1 MFTKPTNKAANVV
14 APPIVASSLQEQQQ
28 NKTCEKNSRQQYVS
42 STSQPNGST
51 EVQSVKESNNAI
63 EQKVDVPMSFSP
75 SPKRLPEH
83 LASPPPSQSSTVA
96 TISSVLPAS
105 IEVFSAKNEDRILQE
120 IKVEQPKAAS
130 EHQPLPVVGEE
141 NQQASDEYIIE
152 VR

>member
-1 MFTKPTNKAANVV
+1 
-14 APPIVASSLQEQQQ
+14 
-28 NKTCEKNSRQQYVS
+28 
-42 STSQPNGST
+42 
-51 EVQSVKESNNAI
+51 
-63 EQKVDVPMSFSP
+63 
-75 SPKRLPEH
+75 
-83 LASPPPSQSSTVA
+83 
-96 TISSVLPAS
+96 VLPAS